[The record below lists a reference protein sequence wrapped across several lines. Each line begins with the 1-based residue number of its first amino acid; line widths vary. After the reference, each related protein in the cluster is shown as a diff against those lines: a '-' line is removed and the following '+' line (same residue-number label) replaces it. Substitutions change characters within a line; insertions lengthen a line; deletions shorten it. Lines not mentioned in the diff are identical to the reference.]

1 MLTVVESTLFQKLW
15 AMYWDEN
22 ERAEFAVH
30 ISANPE
36 DGAVIKGSGGVRKVR
51 WARSGSGKSGGL
63 RIIYLVQNQQGE
75 VHLLTLYSKG
85 SRENIPLKVIKEI
98 RRALEI

>member
-1 MLTVVESTLFQKLW
+1 MLTVVESTLFQKQW
-15 AMYWDEN
+15 PIYWDED

-36 DGAVIKGSGGVRKVR
+36 DGVVIKGSGGVRKVR
-51 WARSGSGKSGGL
+51 WSRSGSGKSGGL
-63 RIIYLVQNQQGE
+63 RVIYLVQNQRGE
-75 VHLLTLYSKG
+75 VVLLTLYSKG
-85 SRENIPLKVIKEI
+85 SQENIPLKVIKEI